1 MNPPEIDPR
10 DAHALLEQGDALF
23 VDIRDPASFAAGHLR
38 GAVHLTQANVEPFL
52 ADTAP
57 EKPLVIY
64 CYHGNSSQG
73 AADWLAEQGFSDV
86 VSLDGGYEVLRQ
98 RFPELLEEMA

>member
-1 MNPPEIDPR
+1 MPERISPAEGKARFD
-10 DAHALLEQGDALF
+10 DGNALF

-38 GAVHLTQANVEPFL
+38 GAIHLSNANVDQFL
-52 ADTAP
+52 ADTGR
-57 EKPLVIY
+57 ERPLVIY

-73 AADWLAEQGFSDV
+73 AADWLSEQGFSDV